1 MTNQSKEFQVVVI
14 GGGPGGYV
22 AAIRAAQLGLSVAV
36 IEREKMGGV
45 CLNWG
50 CIPTKALLQSAHF
63 YTEMANAAHFG
74 LRAEKLSFHFPD
86 VVKHSRTVADQMA
99 SGVDFLMKKNK
110 IPVIAGNAIFQ
121 DKNTIQVQDK
131 EAKVI
136 ETISSKYFIIATGA
150 RPRPLPFLPFDQDK
164 VLSSR
169 EAMVLEAV
177 PQKLAIIGAGAIGIE
192 FADVYASMGSDVTVI
207 EALPHLLPNE
217 DTDSSKA
224 LERSFQK
231 RKIQFYTSTKV
242 LSAKVSKQVELTLQ
256 DSENKEMKLQVD
268 KVIVGIGVMPN
279 TENLGID
286 QIGIKTSRN
295 FIDVDSYYRST
306 VKNIYAIGDC
316 IATPLLAHVASSE
329 GIRASEHISIQE
341 GNPHKLHFDFL
352 NYDAI
357 PGCTYCH
364 PEVAS
369 VGLTEDK
376 AKKLGLEYAV
386 GKFPYTANG
395 RARAVG
401 DSEGFVKILHEKN
414 TGAILGAHIVGTSAT
429 EMINE
434 ITLAAN
440 AELTIH
446 NLARSIHAHPTIS
459 ETIMEAAEASLGHAI
474 HI

>member
-1 MTNQSKEFQVVVI
+1 
-14 GGGPGGYV
+14 
-22 AAIRAAQLGLSVAV
+22 
-36 IEREKMGGV
+36 
-45 CLNWG
+45 
-50 CIPTKALLQSAHF
+50 
-63 YTEMANAAHFG
+63 
-74 LRAEKLSFHFPD
+74 
-86 VVKHSRTVADQMA
+86 
-99 SGVDFLMKKNK
+99 
-110 IPVIAGNAIFQ
+110 
-121 DKNTIQVQDK
+121 
-131 EAKVI
+131 
-136 ETISSKYFIIATGA
+136 
-150 RPRPLPFLPFDQDK
+150 
-164 VLSSR
+164 
-169 EAMVLEAV
+169 MVLEAV